1 MRTNAS
7 NTLRIS
13 TLSPYQ
19 NMTQAVCDVASRLQR
34 QSLRAYQSPA
44 EEVSSMSGQEWLTVI
59 SVLGAALTMAAGAI
73 GAAIGESRI
82 GAAAMDALARQP
94 DEAASITRTLFVS
107 LAMVES
113 TAIFCLVIS
122 LILLFA
128 NPFAAG

>member
-1 MRTNAS
+1 
-7 NTLRIS
+7 
-13 TLSPYQ
+13 
-19 NMTQAVCDVASRLQR
+19 
-34 QSLRAYQSPA
+34 
-44 EEVSSMSGQEWLTVI
+44 MSGQEWLTVI
-59 SVLGAALTMAAGAI
+59 SVVSAAVTMAAGAV

-94 DEAASITRTLFVS
+94 DEAGSITRALFVG

-128 NPFAAG
+128 NPFAGAAGG

>member
-1 MRTNAS
+1 
-7 NTLRIS
+7 
-13 TLSPYQ
+13 
-19 NMTQAVCDVASRLQR
+19 
-34 QSLRAYQSPA
+34 
-44 EEVSSMSGQEWLTVI
+44 MSGQEWLTVI
-59 SVLGAALTMAAGAI
+59 SVASAGLTMAAGAV

-94 DEAASITRTLFVS
+94 DEAGSITRALFVG

-128 NPFAAG
+128 NPFTGAAGG